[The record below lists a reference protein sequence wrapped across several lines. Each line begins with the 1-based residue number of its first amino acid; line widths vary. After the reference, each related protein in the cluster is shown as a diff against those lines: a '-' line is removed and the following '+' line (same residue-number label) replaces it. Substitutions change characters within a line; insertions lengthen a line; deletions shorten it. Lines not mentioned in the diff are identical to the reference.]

1 MSSELD
7 PGEIRAAAAV
17 HHELGPEFRDA
28 VVESFLEKVDRHV
41 AARIEQAVSAPAVR
55 QAEPAA
61 AYGKRMLVTGVLIG
75 VFITGIPAVM
85 VAASSGG
92 GSAVA
97 RDETNLLFLLM
108 LVAVVISVAALAG
121 NRHRSRRGSAPDR

>member
-1 MSSELD
+1 MSSELN
-7 PGEIRAAAAV
+7 PSEIRAAAAV
-17 HHELGPEFRDA
+17 HQELGPEHRDA
-28 VVESFLEKVDRHV
+28 VVESFLEKIDRHV
-41 AARIEQAVSAPAVR
+41 AARIDQAVSPPVVQQAQPAV
-55 QAEPAA
+55 E
-61 AYGKRMLVTGVLIG
+61 YGKRMLVTGVLTG

-108 LVAVVISVAALAG
+108 LVAVVASVAVLAG